1 MNTGMSGSA
10 GTAVS
15 QQISHSVMNRIVEE
29 LSEEERKRLVY
40 LCGALDS
47 ERCADHVREMLL
59 MLMEQEQMNRQLL
72 MELMV
77 RMQRYDLLKCVLNTT
92 RTEAERLLKNSN
104 NLSEYRILMDELS
117 ENLSS
122 SDLKSLVFLL
132 RGTLPTEKAEK
143 IECFLDLVV
152 ELERLDLISSSRME
166 VMEQNLRAI
175 HRVDLA
181 RRLSQYQSRAERPE
195 HKPTMKNTLWRPC
208 LSATPNSLSG
218 IPPTSCGKRQV
229 LSRPCAASAAVLQR
243 SSISQRCE
251 RVEDEYRMQ
260 SRTRGLCVII
270 DCVGTEGVFLQQLFE
285 SLSFRVS
292 LHSLLSVQDMLS
304 TLQDVSKQREH
315 YTADAFICCIISRRC
330 SSGLLGTDPR
340 GSGLGLDYIR
350 QLFTPEF
357 CPGLAGKPKLFFIQ
371 SYEVSGGPQGRGRAQ
386 IWDYEDGELE
396 TDGPAVASYRPEVL
410 PADADVFWSHCS
422 TEEHQLKMVNH
433 RSVYLQSLRGEL
445 QEAQRR
451 RIHMVDV
458 HMAVNGAV
466 YDHNYKHPRSSYSV
480 NLRHTLR
487 KHVYFC

>member
-1 MNTGMSGSA
+1 
-10 GTAVS
+10 
-15 QQISHSVMNRIVEE
+15 
-29 LSEEERKRLVY
+29 
-40 LCGALDS
+40 
-47 ERCADHVREMLL
+47 
-59 MLMEQEQMNRQLL
+59 
-72 MELMV
+72 
-77 RMQRYDLLKCVLNTT
+77 
-92 RTEAERLLKNSN
+92 
-104 NLSEYRILMDELS
+104 
-117 ENLSS
+117 
-122 SDLKSLVFLL
+122 
-132 RGTLPTEKAEK
+132 
-143 IECFLDLVV
+143 
-152 ELERLDLISSSRME
+152 
-166 VMEQNLRAI
+166 
-175 HRVDLA
+175 
-181 RRLSQYQSRAERPE
+181 
-195 HKPTMKNTLWRPC
+195 
-208 LSATPNSLSG
+208 
-218 IPPTSCGKRQV
+218 
-229 LSRPCAASAAVLQR
+229 
-243 SSISQRCE
+243 
-251 RVEDEYRMQ
+251 MQ

-270 DCVGTEGVFLQQLFE
+270 DCLFE

-371 SYEVSGGPQGRGRAQ
+371 SYEVSG
-386 IWDYEDGELE
+386 
-396 TDGPAVASYRPEVL
+396 EVL

-487 KHVYFC
+487 KHKTIQTNE